1 MIPLPPRLCRQRVP
15 RSMVDLVEV
24 VFGVLKD
31 ADLLLVLVLL
41 RLLLLLDLSC
51 PSTP

>member
-1 MIPLPPRLCRQRVP
+1 MILLPPRPCRQRVP
-15 RSMVDLVEV
+15 RSIVDLVEV

-41 RLLLLLDLSC
+41 RLLQLLDLAC
-51 PSTP
+51 LLTP